1 MTKIMGFNMYSPFK
15 TINLTTPQPT
25 TSSLTERKLGSILVP
40 ANTFSA
46 GDSLKVE
53 CFARKQNTNAT
64 SNIKLYWNSADS
76 ISSPSPIRIGEYVGL
91 GATFTAIPI
100 IRRLGVNTSDG
111 SGNGTSVLLNTID
124 VYQDYLN
131 NNASLPSNLAL
142 NWTVDSYIILAGDVD
157 NASDILNCQWIR
169 ITNG

>member
-1 MTKIMGFNMYSPFK
+1 MTKIIGFNMYSPFK
-15 TINLTTPQPT
+15 TINLTTPQST
-25 TSSLTERKLGSILVP
+25 TSSLTEVKLGSILVP

-64 SNIKLYWNSADS
+64 SNIRVYWNSADS
-76 ISSPSPIRIGEYVGL
+76 ISSPSPIRIGEYLGL

-100 IRRLGVNTSDG
+100 IRRLGVNTSNG

-131 NNASLPSNLAL
+131 NNTSLPSNLAL

-169 ITNG
+169 STNG

>member
-1 MTKIMGFNMYSPFK
+1 MTKIIGFNMYSPFK

-124 VYQDYLN
+124 VYQDYIN
-131 NNASLPSNLAL
+131 NNTSLPSNLAL

>member
-1 MTKIMGFNMYSPFK
+1 MTKIIGFNMYSPFK
-15 TINLTTPQPT
+15 TINLTTPQST
-25 TSSLTERKLGSILVP
+25 TSSLTEVKLGSILVP

>member
-15 TINLTTPQPT
+15 TINLTTPQST
-25 TSSLTERKLGSILVP
+25 TSSLTEVKLGSILVP

>member
-124 VYQDYLN
+124 VYQDYIN
-131 NNASLPSNLAL
+131 NNTSLPSNLAL